1 MAQAERIFGV
11 REVTRLLGLTPKRA
25 AQLRRL
31 GVLNAGGGCTFRALV
46 AIRAASA
53 LLDSGATVRQIR
65 QALDALRRQE
75 PGLGS
80 PLAETRLVVEGSRV
94 LAQTDRVRFDPRTG
108 QTVLA
113 LDVGGLEKEAAATLA
128 MGLVRPLVPPAAQVE
143 MWFDRAAQWDAD
155 PAHWEDAVEAY
166 QRVVAVEPSY
176 AAAWNNLGLLHHRMG
191 QYTEAQEAYEAALRA
206 QPTCAEAAY
215 NLGSLC
221 EDLGELPASIRSTS
235 PACSASRAG
244 AARPRGTGGATW
256 SSTRRAPGR
265 ASRARTSSWWT
276 MSEAPGPVSAAGRR
290 ARRPSPGR
298 GAPDPAGRR
307 CGS

>member
-31 GVLNAGGGCTFRALV
+31 GVLSAGGGCTFRALV

-113 LDVGGLEKEAAATLA
+113 LDVGGLEKEAAATLT
-128 MGLVRPLVPPAAQVE
+128 MGLVRPLVPPAAQAE
-143 MWFDRAAQWDAD
+143 TWFDRATQWDAD
-155 PAHWEDAVEAY
+155 PAHWEDAIEAY

-221 EDLGELPASIRSTS
+221 EDLGELPASIRFYLRALELS
-235 PACSASRAG
+235 PDYPDAHFNLAG
-244 AARPRGTGGATW
+244 VLGK
-256 SSTRRAPGR
+256 S
-265 ASRARTSSWWT
+265 
-276 MSEAPGPVSAAGRR
+276 
-290 ARRPSPGR
+290 GR
-298 GAPDPAGRR
+298 GREAVPHWRR
-307 CGS
+307 YLELDAESPWARIARSHLELVDDE

>member
-128 MGLVRPLVPPAAQVE
+128 MGLVRPLVPPAAQAE
-143 MWFDRAAQWDAD
+143 TWFDRAAQWDAD
-155 PAHWEDAVEAY
+155 PAHWEDAIEAY

-221 EDLGELPASIRSTS
+221 EDLGELPASIRFYLRALELS
-235 PACSASRAG
+235 PDYPDAHFNLAG
-244 AARPRGTGGATW
+244 VLGKSGRGREAARHW
-256 SSTRRAPGR
+256 RRYLELDAESPW
-265 ASRARTSSWWT
+265 ARI
-276 MSEAPGPVSAAGRR
+276 
-290 ARRPSPGR
+290 ARSHLELV
-298 GAPDPAGRR
+298 DDE
-307 CGS
+307 

>member
-31 GVLNAGGGCTFRALV
+31 GVLSAGGGYTFRALV

-65 QALDALRRQE
+65 QALAALRRQE

-113 LDVGGLEKEAAATLA
+113 LDLGGLEKEAAATLA
-128 MGLVRPLVPPAAQVE
+128 MGLVRPLVPPAAQAE
-143 MWFDRAAQWDAD
+143 TWFERAAQWDAD
-155 PAHWEDAVEAY
+155 PAHWDDAIEAY
-166 QRVVAVEPSY
+166 QRVVAVEPGY

-206 QPTCAEAAY
+206 EPGCAEAAY
-215 NLGSLC
+215 NLGSLY
-221 EDLGELPASIRSTS
+221 EDLGELPASIRYYLRALELS
-235 PACSASRAG
+235 PDYPDAHFNLAG
-244 AARPRGTGGATW
+244 VLGK
-256 SSTRRAPGR
+256 S
-265 ASRARTSSWWT
+265 
-276 MSEAPGPVSAAGRR
+276 
-290 ARRPSPGR
+290 GR
-298 GAPDPAGRR
+298 GREAVQHWRR
-307 CGS
+307 YLELDAESPWARIARSHLELVDDE

>member
-113 LDVGGLEKEAAATLA
+113 LDVGGLAKEAAATLA

-155 PAHWEDAVEAY
+155 PAHWEDAIEAY

-221 EDLGELPASIRSTS
+221 EDLGELPASIRFYLRALELS
-235 PACSASRAG
+235 PDYPDAHFNLAG
-244 AARPRGTGGATW
+244 VLGKSGRGREAARHW
-256 SSTRRAPGR
+256 RRYLELDAESPW
-265 ASRARTSSWWT
+265 ARI
-276 MSEAPGPVSAAGRR
+276 
-290 ARRPSPGR
+290 ARSHLELV
-298 GAPDPAGRR
+298 DDE
-307 CGS
+307 

>member
-31 GVLNAGGGCTFRALV
+31 GVLSAGGGCTFRALV

-155 PAHWEDAVEAY
+155 PAHWEDAIEAY

-221 EDLGELPASIRSTS
+221 EDLGELPASIRFYLRALELS
-235 PACSASRAG
+235 PDYPDAHFNLAG
-244 AARPRGTGGATW
+244 VLGK
-256 SSTRRAPGR
+256 S
-265 ASRARTSSWWT
+265 
-276 MSEAPGPVSAAGRR
+276 
-290 ARRPSPGR
+290 GR
-298 GAPDPAGRR
+298 GREAVPHWRR
-307 CGS
+307 YLELDAESPWARIARSHLELVDDE

>member
-31 GVLNAGGGCTFRALV
+31 GVLSAGGGCTFRALV

-80 PLAETRLVVEGSRV
+80 PLAETRLVVAGSRV

-128 MGLVRPLVPPAAQVE
+128 MGLVRPLVPPAAQAE
-143 MWFDRAAQWDAD
+143 TWFDRAAQWDAD
-155 PAHWEDAVEAY
+155 PAHWEDAIEAY

-221 EDLGELPASIRSTS
+221 EDLGELPASIRYYLRALELS
-235 PACSASRAG
+235 PDYPDAHFNLAG
-244 AARPRGTGGATW
+244 VLGK
-256 SSTRRAPGR
+256 S
-265 ASRARTSSWWT
+265 
-276 MSEAPGPVSAAGRR
+276 
-290 ARRPSPGR
+290 GR
-298 GAPDPAGRR
+298 GREAVPHWRR
-307 CGS
+307 YLELDAESPWARIARSHLELVDDE

>member
-31 GVLNAGGGCTFRALV
+31 GVLSAGGGCTFRALV

-128 MGLVRPLVPPAAQVE
+128 MGLVRPLVPPAAQAE
-143 MWFDRAAQWDAD
+143 TWFDRAAQWDAD
-155 PAHWEDAVEAY
+155 PAHWEDAIEAY

-206 QPTCAEAAY
+206 EPTCAEAAY

-221 EDLGELPASIRSTS
+221 EDLGELPASIRYYLRALELS
-235 PACSASRAG
+235 PDYPDAHFNLAG
-244 AARPRGTGGATW
+244 VLGK
-256 SSTRRAPGR
+256 S
-265 ASRARTSSWWT
+265 
-276 MSEAPGPVSAAGRR
+276 
-290 ARRPSPGR
+290 GR
-298 GAPDPAGRR
+298 GREAVQHWRR
-307 CGS
+307 YLELDAESPWARIARSHLELVDDE